1 MRKWLI
7 ESRGNE
13 TQSAIA
19 KKLGI
24 DRSTVAKAEQ
34 GGGVSV
40 ALAMKWAA
48 LIGVDWTLFFEEK
61 GKLKSP
67 KRKRK
72 ATPAA

>member
-1 MRKWLI
+1 MREWLI

-19 KKLGI
+19 KKLGV
-24 DRSTVAKAEQ
+24 DRSTVAKAEK
-34 GGGVSV
+34 GGRVSV
-40 ALAMKWAA
+40 QLAQRWAA
-48 LIGVDWTLFFEEK
+48 LISVDWTLFFDEK
-61 GKLKSP
+61 GELKSP